1 MKEQYYEQVN
11 EVLVYVN
18 QIVVGKEQVVKKV
31 MAAILA
37 GGHILL
43 EDIPGVG
50 KTTMAVAF
58 SNALSLC
65 SKRLQFTPDV
75 MPSDVLGFSLY
86 NKKTGEFEYQ
96 PGAVACNLFLGD
108 EINRTSPKTQSA
120 LLEVMEEGNVTVDGV
135 TRKVPDPFIVIAT
148 ENPAGSVGTQM
159 LPESQLDRFM
169 ICTSMGYPELEDEI
183 AIVKG
188 KQEDRLH
195 MTEVHPMSR
204 EQLLACR
211 EAVAEIYVSDE
222 VYRYICELCQKTR
235 NHPMVEL
242 GVSPRGSVAL
252 ASVARAIAFLNGRDY
267 VLPEDVQEVFY
278 DVAAHRLLLSSKAR
292 ASKTKAEDVLN
303 EIVHDVKGPRVNGR
317 AK

>member
-1 MKEQYYEQVN
+1 MKEQYYEKIK
-11 EVLVYVN
+11 EVIAYVN
-18 QIVVGKEQVVKKV
+18 QVVIGKEQVVKKV

-58 SNALSLC
+58 STALSLDT
-65 SKRLQFTPDV
+65 KRLQFTPDV
-75 MPSDVLGFSLY
+75 MPSDVLGFSMY

-96 PGAVACNLFLGD
+96 PGAVVCNLFLGD

-135 TRKVPDPFIVIAT
+135 TRQVPEPFVVIAT

-183 AIVKG
+183 MIVKG

-195 MTEVHPMSR
+195 TTQLHPMSR

-211 EAVAEIYVSDE
+211 EIVAEIHVSDAI
-222 VYRYICELCQKTR
+222 YRYICELCHKTR

-252 ASVARAIAFLNGRDY
+252 ASIARAIAFLNERDY

-278 DVAAHRLLLSSKAR
+278 DVAVHRILLSSKAR
-292 ASKTKAEDVLN
+292 ASKIKAEDILK
-303 EIVHDVKGPRVNGR
+303 EILHEVKGTRVSGR
-317 AK
+317 A